1 MSIKS
6 DRWIRRMAAEHGM
19 IEPFSS
25 QQVRLADGHKI
36 VSYGTSSY
44 GYDVRCA
51 EDFKIFTNIN
61 STIVDPKA
69 FDEKSFVDFKG
80 PVCIIPPNS
89 FALASTVEY
98 FRIPRSVLT
107 VCLGKCVTGDT
118 RVVDA
123 DSGAYVPITE
133 TRWGKPTLALDSW
146 RLKAAKVSAFVPQGK
161 KEVFELRTRA
171 GMRIRATA
179 SHPFLKLKGW
189 VPLSDL
195 RSGDRIAAARDI
207 PVFGKTPIPDWQASL
222 LGLMISEGQCDTPGH
237 SPTYTTA
244 DPAMM
249 DLLKASMA
257 SSGLGTVTFKGL
269 YGYRLVN
276 RQGRGGIPECNRAHV
291 WLKKYALNVGAGE
304 KFVPQ
309 CIFTAPENSVRLFLQ
324 SLFSGDGSV
333 YSSKGAAF
341 VEYYS
346 KSRRLIED
354 VHHLLLRFGVFS
366 LIREKIT
373 AIGTL
378 ACKIQITDK
387 DQIRRFAEKIG
398 FTPGSLKQQRLDVE
412 VLPMS
417 RAQPRRRSN
426 FDTLPMEAW
435 PMIGIAARVGG
446 VTLSSI
452 KVQTQQDQSVPFYAA
467 AKVALATGDRYVSP
481 LIDGPMWDV
490 VESIE
495 PAGEEEVFDISVPTL
510 HNFVANDL
518 IVHNSTYARCFA
530 GDTRVALVDGT
541 SPTLEEMAKRHDS
554 GEIFWGY
561 SIGENGRLIV
571 SLLDAPRFVGR
582 DSLIEIELDNGERIH
597 ATPDHLFMRR
607 DGHMVEA
614 HELRPQDALMPL
626 YRDLFRGYEGVYQ
639 PIDGYLYATHR
650 LADEWNIRNG
660 IYEEIPG
667 THRHHLDFDRR
678 NNKPTNITQMDASTH
693 IRLHNE
699 ASYGEDFDRVEHGR
713 AISASLQRRAIN
725 PSWRE
730 EFSGTQAAR
739 ARKFWHSDR
748 YRQIR
753 DRILEQRRNPSD
765 ETREAHRL
773 ASLLRYSDP
782 AERARHSERMVR
794 AWAKDTGERC
804 DRSVFRRFSDALTDF
819 RGTCQYR
826 NHKVTAVRDIG
837 GDHDVYCL
845 TVPEAG
851 NFALESG
858 VFVKNC
864 GIIVNVTP
872 LEPEW
877 EGHVTLEFSNTTP
890 LPAKIYANE
899 GVAQMLF
906 FESDEICETSYKDRG
921 GKYQGQ
927 RGVTLPKT

>member
-19 IEPFSS
+19 IEPFSA
-25 QQVRLADGHKI
+25 QQVRVSDGHKI

-61 STIVDPKA
+61 STIVDPKK

-123 DSGAYVPITE
+123 DTGGYVPITE
-133 TRWGKPTLALDSW
+133 MRWGKSTLALDSW
-146 RLKAAKVSAFVPQGK
+146 RLKTAKVSAFVPQGK

-179 SHPFLKLKGW
+179 NHPFLKLKGW

-195 RSGDRIAAARDI
+195 RPGDRIAAARDI
-207 PVFGKTPIPDWQASL
+207 PVFGKTPIPDWEASL

-244 DPAMM
+244 DPAMVH
-249 DLLKASMA
+249 LLEACMA
-257 SSGLGTVTFKGL
+257 SSGLGAVTFKGN

-276 RQGRGGIPECNRAHV
+276 RQGRGGIPERNRAHA
-291 WLKKYALNVGAGE
+291 WLKKYELNIGAGE

-309 CIFTAPENSVRLFLQ
+309 CIFTAPESSVRLFLQ
-324 SLFSGDGSV
+324 SLFSGGSV
-333 YSSKGAAF
+333 HSSKAGVF
-341 VEYYS
+341 LEYYS

-373 AIGTL
+373 AIGTR

-398 FTPGSLKQQRLDVE
+398 FTPGSVKQQRLDLE
-412 VLPMS
+412 VLPMI

-426 FDTLPMEAW
+426 FDTLPAEAW
-435 PMIGIAARVGG
+435 PMIGMAARVGG
-446 VTLSSI
+446 VALSSI
-452 KVQTQQDQSVPFYAA
+452 NVHMGTGQSASYFDAR
-467 AKVALATGDRYVSP
+467 KVALATGDLYLSP
-481 LIDGPMWDV
+481 LLDGPMWDV

-495 PAGEEEVFDISVPTL
+495 SAGEEEVFDISVPNL

-518 IVHNSTYARCFA
+518 IVHNSTYAR
-530 GDTRVALVDGT
+530 
-541 SPTLEEMAKRHDS
+541 
-554 GEIFWGY
+554 
-561 SIGENGRLIV
+561 
-571 SLLDAPRFVGR
+571 
-582 DSLIEIELDNGERIH
+582 
-597 ATPDHLFMRR
+597 
-607 DGHMVEA
+607 
-614 HELRPQDALMPL
+614 
-626 YRDLFRGYEGVYQ
+626 
-639 PIDGYLYATHR
+639 
-650 LADEWNIRNG
+650 
-660 IYEEIPG
+660 
-667 THRHHLDFDRR
+667 
-678 NNKPTNITQMDASTH
+678 
-693 IRLHNE
+693 
-699 ASYGEDFDRVEHGR
+699 
-713 AISASLQRRAIN
+713 
-725 PSWRE
+725 
-730 EFSGTQAAR
+730 
-739 ARKFWHSDR
+739 
-748 YRQIR
+748 
-753 DRILEQRRNPSD
+753 
-765 ETREAHRL
+765 
-773 ASLLRYSDP
+773 
-782 AERARHSERMVR
+782 
-794 AWAKDTGERC
+794 
-804 DRSVFRRFSDALTDF
+804 
-819 RGTCQYR
+819 
-826 NHKVTAVRDIG
+826 
-837 GDHDVYCL
+837 
-845 TVPEAG
+845 
-851 NFALESG
+851 
-858 VFVKNC
+858 C

-906 FESDEICETSYKDRG
+906 FESDEVCETSYKDRG

>member
-6 DRWIRRMAAEHGM
+6 DRWIRRMAAAHGM
-19 IEPFSS
+19 IEPFSAD
-25 QQVRLADGHKI
+25 QVRVANGHRI

-123 DSGAYVPITE
+123 DTGAYVPITE
-133 TRWGKPTLALDSW
+133 MRWGKSTLALDSW

-161 KEVFELRTRA
+161 KAVFELRTRV
-171 GMRIRATA
+171 GLRIRATA
-179 SHPFLKLKGW
+179 NHPFLKLNGW
-189 VPLSDL
+189 VPLRDL
-195 RSGDRIAAARDI
+195 RPGDRIAAARDI
-207 PVFGKTPIPDWQASL
+207 PVFGKTPIPDWEASL

-244 DPAMM
+244 DPALVR
-249 DLLKASMA
+249 LLKACVA
-257 SSGLGTVTFKGL
+257 DSGLGVVTFKGR

-276 RQGRGGIPECNRAHV
+276 RQGRGGVPERNRTHS
-291 WLKKYALNVGAGE
+291 WLQKCELNVGAAE

-333 YSSKGAAF
+333 YSSEAGVF
-341 VEYYS
+341 LEYYS
-346 KSRRLIED
+346 NSRRLIED

-373 AIGTL
+373 AIGTR

-387 DQIRRFAEKIG
+387 DQIRRFAERIG

-412 VLPMS
+412 VLPLI

-426 FDTLPMEAW
+426 FDTLPAEAW
-435 PMIGIAARVGG
+435 PMIGMAARVGG
-446 VTLSSI
+446 VTLSSLNI
-452 KVQTQQDQSVPFYAA
+452 RTQPDQSVPFYAA
-467 AKVALATGDRYVSP
+467 GQVALATGDLYVSP

-495 PAGEEEVFDISVPTL
+495 PAGEEDVFDISVPTL

-518 IVHNSTYARCFA
+518 IVHNSTYAR
-530 GDTRVALVDGT
+530 
-541 SPTLEEMAKRHDS
+541 
-554 GEIFWGY
+554 
-561 SIGENGRLIV
+561 
-571 SLLDAPRFVGR
+571 
-582 DSLIEIELDNGERIH
+582 
-597 ATPDHLFMRR
+597 
-607 DGHMVEA
+607 
-614 HELRPQDALMPL
+614 
-626 YRDLFRGYEGVYQ
+626 
-639 PIDGYLYATHR
+639 
-650 LADEWNIRNG
+650 
-660 IYEEIPG
+660 
-667 THRHHLDFDRR
+667 
-678 NNKPTNITQMDASTH
+678 
-693 IRLHNE
+693 
-699 ASYGEDFDRVEHGR
+699 
-713 AISASLQRRAIN
+713 
-725 PSWRE
+725 
-730 EFSGTQAAR
+730 
-739 ARKFWHSDR
+739 
-748 YRQIR
+748 
-753 DRILEQRRNPSD
+753 
-765 ETREAHRL
+765 
-773 ASLLRYSDP
+773 
-782 AERARHSERMVR
+782 
-794 AWAKDTGERC
+794 
-804 DRSVFRRFSDALTDF
+804 
-819 RGTCQYR
+819 
-826 NHKVTAVRDIG
+826 
-837 GDHDVYCL
+837 
-845 TVPEAG
+845 
-851 NFALESG
+851 
-858 VFVKNC
+858 C